1 MPTNTHGRPQLRAVP
16 GVGCAAVRPPR
27 LLNTGSLRAEYDVEQ
42 RAVWIYMCP
51 GGRPCFSAN
60 LLGDIL
66 AQQHAVAE
74 EPEGV
79 DFVVLASAVPNV
91 FNLGGDLDLF
101 RTLVLAKDEAGL
113 VRYAEHCAR
122 AVRSAARGL
131 DAGIVTVAVVQGD
144 ALGGGLEAAL
154 ACSIVVAER
163 GAKMGF
169 PEIMFNLFPG
179 MGAYSLV
186 TRKVGPRIAE
196 DLITSGR
203 VLSAE
208 EMHQIGLV
216 DYLAEKGM
224 GERVTR
230 NVISDKAWTL
240 NGYRSFQMAKL
251 HSYLAVPY
259 RELLEIAREWAR
271 AACRLD
277 ARDLKMMER
286 LARAQERL
294 TGRPA

>member
-1 MPTNTHGRPQLRAVP
+1 MQTKTRGRPQLRAVP
-16 GVGCAAVRPPR
+16 GVGRAAIRPPR
-27 LLNTGSLRAEYDVEQ
+27 LLNSASLRVEYDAEQ
-42 RAVWIYMCP
+42 RAVWMYMCP

-66 AQQHAVAE
+66 AQQRAVAD
-74 EPEGV
+74 EPDAV
-79 DFVVLASAVPNV
+79 DFVVLASDVPNV

-101 RTLVLAKDEAGL
+101 RTLALKKDEAGL

-122 AVRSAARGL
+122 AVHSAARGL

-169 PEIMFNLFPG
+169 PEILFNLFPG

-224 GERVTR
+224 GERVTK

-277 ARDLKMMER
+277 ERDLKMMER
-286 LARAQERL
+286 LVRAQVRL
-294 TGRPA
+294 TGRPT

>member
-1 MPTNTHGRPQLRAVP
+1 MLTKTRGRPQLRAVP
-16 GVGCAAVRPPR
+16 GFGRSASRPPR
-27 LLNTGSLRAEYDVEQ
+27 LLNTESLRVEYDAEQ
-42 RAVWIYMCP
+42 RAIWMHMCP
-51 GGRPCFSAN
+51 SGRPCFTAQ

-66 AQQHAVAE
+66 SQQNAVAQ

-79 DFVVLASAVPNV
+79 DFVVLASSVPNV

-101 RTLVLAKDEAGL
+101 RTLALAKDDAGL
-113 VRYAEHCAR
+113 LRYAEQCAR
-122 AVRSAARGL
+122 AVHSAARGL

-169 PEIMFNLFPG
+169 PEMMFNLFPG

-216 DYLAEKGM
+216 DYLAERGKGD
-224 GERVTR
+224 RVAK
-230 NVISDKAWTL
+230 NVISDKTWNL

-259 RELLEIAREWAR
+259 RELLAIAREWAR

-286 LARAQERL
+286 LVRAQERL
-294 TGRPA
+294 IARPS

>member
-1 MPTNTHGRPQLRAVP
+1 MP
-16 GVGCAAVRPPR
+16 GVGRAAVRPPR
-27 LLNTGSLRAEYDVEQ
+27 LLNTGSLHAEYGVEQ

-74 EPEGV
+74 EPESV

-101 RTLVLAKDEAGL
+101 RT
-113 VRYAEHCAR
+113 
-122 AVRSAARGL
+122 
-131 DAGIVTVAVVQGD
+131 Q
-144 ALGGGLEAAL
+144 
-154 ACSIVVAER
+154 
-163 GAKMGF
+163 
-169 PEIMFNLFPG
+169 
-179 MGAYSLV
+179 
-186 TRKVGPRIAE
+186 
-196 DLITSGR
+196 
-203 VLSAE
+203 
-208 EMHQIGLV
+208 MHQIGLV

-224 GERVTR
+224 GGRVTR

-240 NGYRSFQMAKL
+240 NGYCSFQMAKL
-251 HSYLAVPY
+251 HSFLAVPY

-294 TGRPA
+294 TGRPG

>member
-1 MPTNTHGRPQLRAVP
+1 
-16 GVGCAAVRPPR
+16 
-27 LLNTGSLRAEYDVEQ
+27 
-42 RAVWIYMCP
+42 
-51 GGRPCFSAN
+51 
-60 LLGDIL
+60 
-66 AQQHAVAE
+66 
-74 EPEGV
+74 
-79 DFVVLASAVPNV
+79 
-91 FNLGGDLDLF
+91 
-101 RTLVLAKDEAGL
+101 
-113 VRYAEHCAR
+113 
-122 AVRSAARGL
+122 
-131 DAGIVTVAVVQGD
+131 
-144 ALGGGLEAAL
+144 
-154 ACSIVVAER
+154 
-163 GAKMGF
+163 MGF
-169 PEIMFNLFPG
+169 PEILFNLFPG

-216 DYLAEKGM
+216 DYLAERGM
-224 GERVTR
+224 GERVTK
-230 NVISDKAWTL
+230 NVISDKAWAL

-277 ARDLKMMER
+277 ARDLRMMER

-294 TGRPA
+294 TARPA

>member
-1 MPTNTHGRPQLRAVP
+1 MLTKTRGRPQLRAVP
-16 GVGCAAVRPPR
+16 GVGRAAVRPPR
-27 LLNTGSLRAEYDVEQ
+27 LLNTGSLRAEYDAEQ
-42 RAVWIYMCP
+42 RAVWMYMCP
-51 GGRPCFSAN
+51 EGRPCFSAH

-101 RTLVLAKDEAGL
+101 RTLALAKDEAGL

-122 AVRSAARGL
+122 AVHSAARGL

-169 PEIMFNLFPG
+169 PEILFNLFPG

-286 LARAQERL
+286 LVRAQERL